1 MKLAKVFI
9 EHSVSSLDIP
19 FDYIIPNHL
28 KVSVGVR
35 VEVEFGLQFLV
46 GYVVEVIDDKRDKK
60 QYEEES
66 GFELKTIINVID
78 DSPILNQELHNLASE
93 MAYETVSPLIS
104 CYQAMLPPSLKPTSS
119 KKIGVKMVYCY
130 KVIDFDNLDLLTQK
144 QKEALLKFE
153 KDKEYF
159 KKDIVISDGILK
171 TLIEKGKIE
180 RFLKEIYRNPFS
192 KKFNI
197 VEPPL
202 LTSEQDN
209 VIKEIIKSEDKIFLL
224 QGITGSGKTE
234 VYIQLALYYL
244 AKGKNVLILVPE
256 ISLTPQM
263 VQRFKSRL
271 KYEIAV
277 FHSGLNQGERYDE
290 YRRIARKE
298 VRVVIGAR
306 SAVFAPLEN
315 IGLIVIDEEH
325 SESYKQDNIPTYNA
339 RDIALI
345 RSGTHSA
352 KLILGSAT
360 PSLESKARASKGV
373 YHQLYLYSRIND
385 ATLPTCE
392 IVDMMKEVKRGN
404 YSLFSN
410 VLKQEIINTISKNE
424 QVILLL
430 NRRGYTPSVVC
441 RNCGYVFKCPN
452 CDVSLKYHKDTN
464 TLNCHYCNYEVHY
477 PEKCPNCGSKYLR
490 NVGSGTQKIEELL
503 QEIIPGARVIRMDLD
518 SVKKEKGYQGI
529 LADFEDHKYDVL
541 LGTQMIAKGLD
552 FENVTLVG
560 VINADVGLFNG
571 DFRANERVFQLLTQV
586 AGRAGRGHKQ
596 GHAIIQ
602 TFNPDHFVI
611 KLASKHDYEG
621 FYTKEMEY
629 RKKQKYPPYRYFASI
644 MLTGSKINVLE
655 KFALNL
661 KDYFINKNIQDLSIL
676 GPSIPYIAKIYGR
689 QRMRLIVKYKDRNS
703 AIKIL
708 NEVKKMAIE
717 SNNIGISIDVDPY
730 SEI

>member
-1 MKLAKVFI
+1 MKIAKVVI
-9 EHSVSSLDIP
+9 EHPIASLDIP
-19 FDYIIPNHL
+19 FDYLIPNHL
-28 KVSVGVR
+28 AVNVGIR
-35 VEVEFGLQFLV
+35 VEVEFNSQLLV
-46 GYVVEVIDDKRDKK
+46 GYVVNIVNDYKTQE
-60 QYEEES
+60 QFEQEA
-66 GFELKTIINVID
+66 GFTLKNIINVID
-78 DSPILNQELHNLASE
+78 DSPILNKELQDLATK

-104 CYQAMLPPSLKPTSS
+104 CYQAMLPPSLKPTSA
-119 KKIGVKMVYCY
+119 KKVGIKRVYCY
-130 KVIDFDNLDLLTQK
+130 KAIDFDNLDLLTLK
-144 QKEALLKFE
+144 QKTALLKFA
-153 KDKEYF
+153 KNKEYF
-159 KKDIVISDGILK
+159 KEDINISSSILK
-171 TLIEKGKIE
+171 TLIEKGRIT
-180 RFLKEIYRNPFS
+180 RFLKEVYRSPFS
-192 KKFNI
+192 KEMEIISGPVITK
-197 VEPPL
+197 
-202 LTSEQDN
+202 EQDS
-209 VIKEIIKSEDKIFLL
+209 VIKEIIKSADKTFLL

-234 VYIQLALYYL
+234 VYIELALFYL
-244 AKGKNVLILVPE
+244 ALGKNVLILVPE

-271 KYEIAV
+271 KYKIAV
-277 FHSGLNQGERYDE
+277 FHSGLSQGERYDE

-325 SESYKQDNIPTYNA
+325 SESYKQDNVPTYNA

-345 RSGTHSA
+345 RASTHNS

-373 YHQLYLYSRIND
+373 YHQLYLSNRIND
-385 ATLPTCE
+385 AVLPKCE
-392 IVDMMKEVKRGN
+392 IVDMMKELKKGN
-404 YSLFSN
+404 HDLFSSI
-410 VLKQEIINTISKNE
+410 LKQEIIDAISRNE

-441 RNCGYVFKCPN
+441 RSCGYVFKCPN
-452 CDVSLKYHKDTN
+452 CDVALKYHKDTN
-464 TLNCHYCNYEVHY
+464 TLNCHYCNYEIHY

-490 NVGSGTQKIEELL
+490 NVGFGTQKIEELL
-503 QEIIPGARVIRMDLD
+503 QKIIPNIKVIRMDLD
-518 SVKKEKGYQGI
+518 SVKKEKGYQKI
-529 LADFEDHKYDVL
+529 LEDFENHKYDVL

-560 VINADVGLFNG
+560 VLNADIGLFNG

-596 GHAIIQ
+596 GKAIIQ

-611 KLASKHDYEG
+611 KLASNHDYEG
-621 FYTKEMEY
+621 FYLQEMEY
-629 RKKQKYPPYRYFASI
+629 RRKQKYPPYRYFALI
-644 MLTGSKINVLE
+644 MLMGNKIDVVE

-661 KDYFINKNIQDLSIL
+661 KDYFINKNIKDLSVL
-676 GPSIPYIAKIYGR
+676 GPSIPYIAKVYGK
-689 QRMRLIVKYKDRNS
+689 QRMRLIIKYKDKNS
-703 AIKIL
+703 AIKLL

-717 SNNIGISIDVDPY
+717 SNKIGISIDVDPY